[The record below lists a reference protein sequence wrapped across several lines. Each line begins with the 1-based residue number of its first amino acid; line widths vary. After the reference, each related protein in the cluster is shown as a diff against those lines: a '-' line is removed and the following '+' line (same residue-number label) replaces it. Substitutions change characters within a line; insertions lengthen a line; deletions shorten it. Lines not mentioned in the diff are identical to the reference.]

1 MGYEK
6 QMTKYTLEKG
16 YPNLNY
22 ISNSWPRT
30 KLVLKKFILSNQK
43 KPDFLHLIK
52 ACLKELKVHKFKS
65 FEGTLKK
72 LSKICSRN
80 IYFNTYHDQHHFKTV
95 IILSCILAKKVNLKY
110 RDRILLIIIAL
121 THDMNHQ
128 GRRIPINRPFYQEE
142 KSFNDLK
149 RILFKNILSL
159 KEINRIR
166 RIFRSTYFPIKPKK
180 VNDNIEKII
189 LDADILAS
197 LIFGSDTGL
206 KLAGRLK
213 QEIRYNSETELLF
226 SNFLKLLGDKCLYLD
241 YSKNSC

>member
-1 MGYEK
+1 
-6 QMTKYTLEKG
+6 
-16 YPNLNY
+16 
-22 ISNSWPRT
+22 
-30 KLVLKKFILSNQK
+30 
-43 KPDFLHLIK
+43 
-52 ACLKELKVHKFKS
+52 
-65 FEGTLKK
+65 
-72 LSKICSRN
+72 
-80 IYFNTYHDQHHFKTV
+80 
-95 IILSCILAKKVNLKY
+95 
-110 RDRILLIIIAL
+110 
-121 THDMNHQ
+121 MNHQ